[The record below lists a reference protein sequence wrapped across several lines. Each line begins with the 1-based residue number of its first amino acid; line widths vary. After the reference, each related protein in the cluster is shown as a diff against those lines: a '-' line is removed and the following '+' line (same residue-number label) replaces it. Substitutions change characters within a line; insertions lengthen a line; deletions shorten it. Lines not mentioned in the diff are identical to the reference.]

1 MKKILF
7 VLPILALAGCS
18 SNTTAIDSST
28 VSTSNI
34 APAASMPAASAPAAS
49 ALAASGANAAPTPF
63 VADDANAV
71 VSRGTT
77 GDTALSNAANKQAA
91 GGDPSAING
100 AAGGAP
106 NGKMPQVPP
115 GMSMGSSAALPAT
128 PALDKQITALEKGG
142 DKKKLA
148 GLLANRGTLR
158 MNDANAA
165 PRVKYRAALGDY
177 RRALQFDPSN
187 QEAQVNKKLIEGIYT
202 SMGRP
207 LPQ

>member
-34 APAASMPAASAPAAS
+34 APAASMPAASPPAAS
-49 ALAASGANAAPTPF
+49 GTNAAPTPF

-91 GGDPSAING
+91 GGAPSAING

-128 PALDKQITALEKGG
+128 PALDKQITALEKSG

>member
-1 MKKILF
+1 MKKTLF

-18 SNTTAIDSST
+18 SNTTAIDSSSG
-28 VSTSNI
+28 STSNS
-34 APAASMPAASAPAAS
+34 APAASAPAAPAASAPAAS
-49 ALAASGANAAPTPF
+49 G
-63 VADDANAV
+63 ANAV

-91 GGDPSAING
+91 GGDPSAINSV
-100 AAGGAP
+100 AGGVP
-106 NGKMPQVPP
+106 GGKMPQVPP

-187 QEAQVNKKLIEGIYT
+187 QEAQANKKLIEGIYT